1 MKKYIIL
8 FGIIFLI
15 VTTSIVKSSTRQLE
29 KNIFILDEEVKILE
43 EKFNFLLLENDYL
56 TTPERLIGLKEKI
69 FKNKFFPLDPREI
82 KNIDINEE

>member
-15 VTTSIVKSSTRQLE
+15 ITTSIVKSSTRQLE
-29 KNIFILDEEVKILE
+29 KNIFTLEEEVKILK
-43 EKFNFLLLENDYL
+43 EKFNFLILENNYL

-69 FKNKFFPLDPREI
+69 FKDKFFPINPKDI
-82 KNIDINEE
+82 KKINTNE